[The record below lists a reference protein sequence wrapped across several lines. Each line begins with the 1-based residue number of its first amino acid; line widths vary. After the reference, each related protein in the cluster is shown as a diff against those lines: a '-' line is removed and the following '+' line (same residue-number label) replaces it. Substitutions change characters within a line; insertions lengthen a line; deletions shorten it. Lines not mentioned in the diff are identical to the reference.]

1 MIRIDEAI
9 ELDATAERAFE
20 VVTRIEGYPAWLPGV
35 VRATSLGGGE
45 DGPTGGTGPRVG
57 ESFRLV
63 SAGPGGIAVEATGRV
78 EAVDPPRSITIS
90 AASSFFA
97 LRATCLVE
105 ALDGGRARVAVTAE
119 IQPRGLAM
127 FAAGRIEQELRAAAP
142 LALARLETEA
152 RG

>member
-1 MIRIDEAI
+1 MIRIEETID
-9 ELDATAERAFE
+9 LDASAERAFE

-45 DGPTGGTGPRVG
+45 DGPAAGAGPRVG

-63 SAGPGGIAVEATGRV
+63 SAGPGGIEVEASGRV

-90 AASSFFA
+90 ASSSFFA
-97 LRATCLVE
+97 LRATCE
-105 ALDGGRARVAVTAE
+105 ITALDGGRSRVAVTAGL
-119 IQPRGLAM
+119 QPRGLAM

-142 LALARLETEA
+142 VALARLEAEA